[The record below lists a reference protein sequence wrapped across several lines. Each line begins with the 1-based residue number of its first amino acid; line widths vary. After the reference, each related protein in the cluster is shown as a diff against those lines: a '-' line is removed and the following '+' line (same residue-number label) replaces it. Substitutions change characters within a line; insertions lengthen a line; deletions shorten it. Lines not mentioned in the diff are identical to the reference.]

1 MPAFVQGLE
10 RGAMSTNPYD
20 DQRSAPGVHLGT
32 EQRPSDFPKP
42 ANPQAR
48 RNFLLLLVLTILLGI
63 LPAGALIYWGY
74 FAPLTATC
82 NWQMYLPGAICD
94 YSGVNLNYSSAQ
106 LLSYEMFRQS
116 VDRVI
121 GPIWAL
127 LTLRFAVRGLG
138 MQVVQNAPGRP
149 IANDWSWAQPADQ
162 ATYVRNRI
170 LSALTVAGVVICVLG
185 VMVLLLQAP

>member
-1 MPAFVQGLE
+1 
-10 RGAMSTNPYD
+10 MSTNPHD
-20 DQRSAPGVHLGT
+20 DQRSAQRVHLGT
-32 EQRPSDFPKP
+32 EQRPPDGPKP

-48 RNFLLLLVLTILLGI
+48 RNFLLLLMLTILVGI

-74 FAPLTATC
+74 FAPLTASC
-82 NWQMYLPGAICD
+82 NWQQYLPGAICD
-94 YSGVNLNYSSAQ
+94 YSGVNFNY
-106 LLSYEMFRQS
+106 SYEMFRQS

-121 GPIWAL
+121 GPIWVL